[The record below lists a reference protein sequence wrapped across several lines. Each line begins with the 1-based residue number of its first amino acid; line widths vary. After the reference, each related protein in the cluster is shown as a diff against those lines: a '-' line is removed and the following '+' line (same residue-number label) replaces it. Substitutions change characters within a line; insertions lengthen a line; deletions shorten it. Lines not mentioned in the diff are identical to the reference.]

1 MCYRRKKMERKAG
14 VNFFTAAIRTG
25 LIIVLVLGIIGWGI
39 GLIIKGNS
47 LFLGL
52 IPGWNELA
60 LYAKI
65 PLGIVLLVGIG
76 AIINSLMRRDHH
88 FLRKLTSIGRLSEN
102 LLSAD
107 VVMIEVFPERFF
119 LGFTNGETLARPS
132 HDLVPV
138 FIPNT
143 PVPFTGFTLL
153 VEKKSVR
160 QIDLTPKE
168 ALQILFSGGF
178 VRDMFVRDM

>member
-1 MCYRRKKMERKAG
+1 MKRKTIVG
-14 VNFFTAAIRTG
+14 FFRAAIRTG
-25 LIIVLVLGIIGWGI
+25 LIMVLALGLVGWGI
-39 GLIIKGNS
+39 GLIVEGNS
-47 LFLGL
+47 LFLGF

-76 AIINSLMRRDHH
+76 AIINSLMRKDHH

-107 VVMIEVFPERFF
+107 VVMIEVFPERFL
-119 LGFTNGETLARPS
+119 LGFTNGEILAKPS
-132 HDLVPV
+132 VDLVPV

-153 VEKKSVR
+153 VEKKSVKETNLKPR
-160 QIDLTPKE
+160 E

-178 VRDMFVRDM
+178 VRDL